1 MLSACQVFSWK
12 FFNFFRVDNILIVL
26 YQFVKCIKLAHT
38 RTAQK
43 KIQCAKRYAL
53 HTAAYNW
60 IYLPCIDNLPMHT
73 DLKTLN
79 LQHFRKNIQ
88 QFIQSTSP
96 GVPFFLFYKLIYTP
110 PNAFSWTQ
118 NSMVQS
124 FRAKPRELYPIE
136 ALVINFTFVDMKINN
151 TTIGMPP
158 KTCSTVVLCR
168 TE

>member
-1 MLSACQVFSWK
+1 MLSACQVLSWK

-26 YQFVKCIKLAHT
+26 YQFVKCIKLIHT
-38 RTAQK
+38 RIAQK
-43 KIQCAKRYAL
+43 TQCAKRYAL

-79 LQHFRKNIQ
+79 LQHFRKSIQ
-88 QFIQSTSP
+88 QFIQSTSHR
-96 GVPFFLFYKLIYTP
+96 GTFFPILQTDIHTP
-110 PNAFSWTQ
+110 KRIFWTQ

-124 FRAKPRELYPIE
+124 FRAKPRKLYSIE

-151 TTIGMPP
+151 KTIGMP
-158 KTCSTVVLCR
+158 
-168 TE
+168 